1 MWNQLLDNFY
11 QDFSSNLDTAKDPDK
26 GMRLNEPANIDYDCV
41 PPARARCRSEMAQQ
55 VFFWAAPGYALKPKE
70 RCKQTI
76 NLIRGE
82 EVVDVDDEEG
92 ESKLLM
98 ERRKCPKCGSIML
111 SHLIDENKK
120 LHVCSNNP
128 DCDGH
133 EIENGH
139 FKIKGYDGPTLE
151 CDKCGAP
158 MELKSEDSE
167 SILGVQR

>member
-1 MWNQLLDNFY
+1 M
-11 QDFSSNLDTAKDPDK
+11 
-26 GMRLNEPANIDYDCV
+26 
-41 PPARARCRSEMAQQ
+41 Q
-55 VFFWAAPGYALKPKE
+55 VRNGSTGVFLGCSGYALKPKE

-98 ERRKCPKCGSIML
+98 ERRKCLKCGSIML

-151 CDKCGAP
+151 CDKCAAP
-158 MELKSEDSE
+158 MELKSGK
-167 SILGVQR
+167 IRKVFWVYRV

>member
-1 MWNQLLDNFY
+1 MGC
-11 QDFSSNLDTAKDPDK
+11 S
-26 GMRLNEPANIDYDCV
+26 
-41 PPARARCRSEMAQQ
+41 
-55 VFFWAAPGYALKPKE
+55 GYALKPKE

-139 FKIKGYDGPTLE
+139 FKIKGMMVP
-151 CDKCGAP
+151 
-158 MELKSEDSE
+158 
-167 SILGVQR
+167 R